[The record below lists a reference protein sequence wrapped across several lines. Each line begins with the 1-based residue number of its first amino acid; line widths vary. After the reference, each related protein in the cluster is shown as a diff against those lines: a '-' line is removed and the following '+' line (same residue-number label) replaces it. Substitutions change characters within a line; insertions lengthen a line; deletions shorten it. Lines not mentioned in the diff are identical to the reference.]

1 MFVRS
6 TVPALSALSALIA
19 VILIANPAAQAQRL
33 SSSVHPEHYSLTL
46 TPDLHT
52 ATFSGEETIDLLLDA
67 PGKSIT
73 LNAAEI
79 KFGEVKAYRLPVAT
93 YNYGKLG
100 SQPTSLSTLV
110 ADKHPQTATTTL
122 DAAKEQATFTFA
134 NEIPAGRVTLTIRY
148 TGVLNDK
155 LRGFYLSKTKERNY
169 AVTQFEPTDARRAF
183 PGFDE
188 PALKATYDIALVVDA
203 ADTAISNTNLIS
215 DKPGPVAGKHTLRF
229 ATTPKMSTYL
239 VAFLVGDF
247 KCTEGKSDGVPIR
260 ACSTP
265 DKVALTKFALESAK
279 YVLHYY
285 DTYFGIKYPM
295 PKLDMVALPDFEA
308 GAMENFGCITYRE
321 TDLLVDSKTGDIPE
335 KKRVAVVV
343 AHEMAHQW
351 FGDMVT
357 MQWWDNL
364 WLNEGFATWM
374 ETKPVAEWHPE
385 WNFPQ
390 DDAQDLDQTLNLDAQ
405 KTTRT
410 IRAKANTPAE
420 INEMFDGIA
429 YGKAGAVLGM
439 VEHDLGKEIFRQGV
453 HNYLQAH
460 LYANATA
467 EDFWNAQTANS
478 HQPVDKIMSSFVTQP
493 GVPLLTLSEHQADS
507 VPVAQSRFFLSSTAA
522 AGKDQHWT
530 IPVCVKT
537 SNTPAPPICRV
548 LTPEDSSIPLPIDAS
563 LPLLYANAGGKGYYR
578 TAYTPKQ
585 YSAIIAR
592 AETALTP
599 PEKIGLLGDRWA
611 LVRSGQGTVG
621 EYLDLVLALR
631 QDPNAAVLDTV
642 HQQLEQVDSKI
653 ATDQDRAEFAAV
665 LRRQFGPVYAALGAP
680 AKGEPFDRQQ
690 LRGTLFEMLG
700 AARDPAVLDQ
710 AQKLTQRVFAVQN
723 KKDKTLD
730 ATLSDAAVMVSATTG
745 DAALYDKVLAISRV
759 SGDPG
764 EKVDALRTLARF
776 RDPALVRRTLDYTV
790 SGEVR
795 NQDSWTVLVAL
806 LRDPETRG
814 QTWDYMQKN
823 WDKVHAQL
831 TVSSGADVVRATGFF
846 CTVRQRDEVT
856 GFFATHKVEATE
868 RTLAKAVDSINDCI
882 QLRSTQEADFNTWLK
897 AQAK

>member
-1 MFVRS
+1 MSFRS
-6 TVPALSALSALIA
+6 TLLALSALVLTT
-19 VILIANPAAQAQRL
+19 NFAAQAQRL
-33 SSSVHPEHYSLTL
+33 PGGVHPEHYRLTL
-46 TPDLHT
+46 APDLHA
-52 ATFSGEETIDLLLDA
+52 ATFSGEETIDLVLDA
-67 PGKSIT
+67 PTRSIT

-79 KFGEVKAYRLPVAT
+79 NFGEVKAYVLPVAA
-93 YNYGKLG
+93 YAYGKLG
-100 SQPTSLSTLV
+100 SQPTPLSALE
-110 ADKHPQTATTTL
+110 ADKRPQTATTTL

-134 NEIPAGRVTLTIRY
+134 NELPAGRVTLAIRY

-155 LRGFYLSKTKERNY
+155 LRGFYLSKTKTRNY
-169 AVTQFEPTDARRAF
+169 AVTQFEATDARRAF
-183 PGFDE
+183 PSFDE
-188 PALKATYDIALVVDA
+188 PALKATFDIALIVDSS
-203 ADTAISNTNLIS
+203 DTVISNTNMIS
-215 DKPGPVAGKHTLRF
+215 DKPGPIAGKHILRF

-247 KCTEGKSDGVPIR
+247 QCTEGKSDGVPVR

-265 DKVALTKFALESAK
+265 DKVQLTKFALESAK

-321 TDLLVDSKTGDIPE
+321 TDLLTDTKTGDIPS

-385 WNFPQ
+385 WNFQQ

-410 IRAKANTPAE
+410 IRATANTPDE

-429 YGKAGAVLGM
+429 YGKAAAVIGM
-439 VEHDLGKEIFRQGV
+439 VENYLGKEVFRQGV

-478 HQPVDKIMSSFVTQP
+478 HLPVDKIMSSFVTQP
-493 GVPLLTLSEHQADS
+493 GVPLLTFSERQAGS
-507 VPVAQSRFFLSSTAA
+507 VPVTQGRFFLSATAT
-522 AGKDQHWT
+522 AGKDQRWT
-530 IPVCVKT
+530 VPVCLKT
-537 SNTPAPPICRV
+537 SGLPICRV
-548 LTPEDSSIPLPIDAS
+548 LTPEDSTIPLPADVAS
-563 LPLLYANAGGKGYYR
+563 PMFYANAGAKGYYR

-585 YSAIIAR
+585 YSAIVAK
-592 AETALTP
+592 AETALSP

-611 LVRSGQGTVG
+611 LVRSGRGSVG
-621 EYLDLVLALR
+621 DYLDLVLALK
-631 QDPNAAVLDTV
+631 QDPNAAVLDTA
-642 HQQLEQVDSKI
+642 HQQIERIDDI
-653 ATDQDRAEFAAV
+653 ATDEDRAQFAAV
-665 LRRQFGPVYAALGAP
+665 LRRQFGPVYAALGSP
-680 AKGEPFDRQQ
+680 VKGESFDRQQ
-690 LRGTLFEMLG
+690 LRGTLFEILG
-700 AARDPAVLDQ
+700 AAHDPAVLAQ
-710 AQKLTQRVFAVQN
+710 AQQLTGRAFAAEN

-730 ATLSDAAVMVSATTG
+730 ATLSDAAVLVSTSNG
-745 DAALYDKVLAISRV
+745 DAALYDKVLAISKN
-759 SGDPG
+759 SGEPS
-764 EKVDALRTLARF
+764 EQEDALHTLARF
-776 RDPALVRRTLDYTV
+776 RDPSLVKRTLDYIA

-795 NQDSWTVLVAL
+795 NQDSWTLLVAL
-806 LRDPETRG
+806 LRHRETRD
-814 QTWDYMQKN
+814 QTWDYIQKN

-831 TVSSGADVVRATGFF
+831 TVSSGADVVAATGFF
-846 CTVRQRDEVT
+846 CTVRQRDEVID
-856 GFFATHKVEATE
+856 FFATHKVESSE
-868 RTLAKAVDSINDCI
+868 RTLAKAVDSINDCV
-882 QLRSTQEADFNTWLK
+882 QLRSAQEADFHRWLA